1 MTAIEVEQLVKTF
14 GEQRALDDLTF
25 HVDTGEVLGLLGPN
39 GAGKTTAINV
49 LSTLLR
55 PDGGTARVL
64 GHDVVAAADE
74 VRRSISLTGQFAAVD
89 EALTG
94 TENLV
99 LFGRLRGLTKSD
111 AMTRAAALLD
121 RFSLSDAADK
131 SVGQY
136 SGGMRRRLDLSVSMV
151 VPTPVLFLDEPTT
164 GLDPRSRNELW
175 DVVRELRAEGL
186 TIVLT
191 TQYLEEADTLA
202 ERIVV
207 IDTGRVIADGTPDE
221 LKDRAG
227 GQACVVTPTD
237 PDQLDDLRSALSSV
251 GTATVEGDAVAVAGA
266 DSARLPAVVAA
277 AAAAGIELADVSL
290 RRPTLDDVFLQ
301 LTDRPAASPDSS
313 TDGATGEAVDVR

>member
-1 MTAIEVEQLVKTF
+1 MTAIEVDRLVKTF
-14 GEQRALDDLTF
+14 GEQRALDDLSF
-25 HVDTGEVLGLLGPN
+25 HADTGEVLGVLGPN

-55 PDGGTARVL
+55 PDGGSARVL
-64 GHDVVAAADE
+64 GHDVVEDADQ

-99 LFGRLRGLTKSD
+99 LFGRLRGLSKGD
-111 AMTRAAALLD
+111 AASRAAALLD

-131 SVGQY
+131 GVGQY
-136 SGGMRRRLDLSVSMV
+136 SGGMRRRLDLAVSMV

-237 PDQLDDLRSALSSV
+237 PDQVDDLRSALSSV
-251 GTATVEGDAVAVAGA
+251 GTATVEDGTVAVAGA

-301 LTDRPAASPDSS
+301 LTDRPAVAPDPS